1 MDDHF
6 YSHLSFSIVKPT
18 EEGETTD
25 EFTAQFTNCHGGQYN
40 NLPNKQRYHIM
51 YWMSNGKQLDM
62 NSITRMEYEYYS
74 FKYDHHRCGQGGP
87 STGGLC
93 YCSNWDDEKP
103 GRTIVLIN
111 SDVELNGFVV
121 EYTHDKAN
129 NNPQAATCWLKRMIF
144 PH

>member
-1 MDDHF
+1 M
-6 YSHLSFSIVKPT
+6 SFSIVKPT

-74 FKYDHHRCGQGGP
+74 FKYDHHRCGQVV
-87 STGGLC
+87 LVLVVFA
-93 YCSNWDDEKP
+93 
-103 GRTIVLIN
+103 IVLIGMMKN
-111 SDVELNGFVV
+111 LEELL
-121 EYTHDKAN
+121 Y
-129 NNPQAATCWLKRMIF
+129 
-144 PH
+144 